1 MFLDLDVVDFSDNEV
16 PFINVV
22 VNASLVR
29 QVQRIDSGVQD
40 SYNRGREEAKERQL
54 DDPNEKVSPITELPS
69 QGAMIVMIAP
79 HFGTYYTV
87 TPFEQVK
94 EQFLGL
100 GRGEKITNDENKA
113 T

>member
-22 VNASLVR
+22 INASLVR
-29 QVQRIDSGVQD
+29 QVQRIDSGVQE
-40 SYNRGREEAKERQL
+40 SYERGREDAKDKQM
-54 DDPNEKVSPITELPS
+54 DDPDVKVSPITELPS

-87 TPFEQVK
+87 TPFDEVK
-94 EQFLGL
+94 KQFLGL
-100 GRGEKITNDENKA
+100 GRGSSVTE
-113 T
+113 

>member
-1 MFLDLDVVDFSDNEV
+1 MFLDLDVVDFSDKEV

-29 QVQRIDSGVQD
+29 QVQRIDSGVQE
-40 SYNRGREEAKERQL
+40 SYDRGREEAKERQL
-54 DDPNEKVSPITELPS
+54 DDPAEKVSPITELPS

-87 TPFEQVK
+87 TPYDEVK
-94 EQFLGL
+94 KQFLGL
-100 GRGEKITNDENKA
+100 GRSSSVTE
-113 T
+113 